1 VKLIKEMTMKK
12 DLKKMISISAL
23 VLIGLGTLGLRF
35 YNDEKNAAEMVP
47 LDKKSSL
54 MGLSN
59 SLVQIEEIKHQDVQD
74 DVQMTG
80 KLAIDSLRLQQIS
93 ARVPG
98 RVDRLAMVE
107 GQPVKVGQALAW
119 IYSPE
124 FISAQNEFLLA
135 KRTAKTLNTAST
147 QDLFEDAKATLE
159 SARNKLRI
167 IGASQ
172 QDIELLETRGAASEF
187 LTVTAS
193 MTGVITKRN
202 IDSGGY
208 LNTGDSLGS
217 VADLSS
223 VWFLGNVFESDLPKL
238 KLGQQVDI
246 QVMGSKLDQYQGRIS
261 FISPTFDPQTHAVV
275 VRVDLSNPKGELK
288 PDMFAKA
295 HVRVGMAKLP
305 VVPRVAVVQDGAQS
319 FVIVKKADGQ
329 FKRVAVSAV
338 PANDNDH
345 LAITKGIEVG
355 DQVVTDGGVLVDR
368 SLVNAAKT
376 ATTPASAVVK
386 P

>member
-1 VKLIKEMTMKK
+1 MKK
-12 DLKKMISISAL
+12 DMKKIIGIAAI
-23 VLIGLGTLGLRF
+23 VAIGLTVLGVRF
-35 YNDEKNAAEMVP
+35 YNEEKNAAE
-47 LDKKSSL
+47 LASTDKKSPST
-54 MGLSN
+54 GLSN
-59 SLVQIEEIKHQDVQD
+59 SLVQLEEIKREDVQD
-74 DVQMTG
+74 AVQMTG

-107 GQPVKVGQALAW
+107 GQAVKTGQALAW

-135 KRTAKTLNTAST
+135 KRTAKTLNTEAT
-147 QDLFEDAKATLE
+147 QDLFEDAKSTLE

-172 QDIELLETRGAASEF
+172 QEMQQLEARGTASEF
-187 LTVTAS
+187 LTVTSA
-193 MTGVITKRN
+193 MNGVVTKRN

-208 LNTGDSLGS
+208 LNTGDSLGA

-238 KLGQQVDI
+238 KIGQQVDI
-246 QVMGSKLDQYQGRIS
+246 QVMGSKLDQYQGKIS
-261 FISPTFDPQTHAVV
+261 FISPTFDAQTHAVV
-275 VRVDLSNPKGELK
+275 VRVDLPNPKGELK

-295 HVRVGMAKLP
+295 NVRVGTAKLP
-305 VVPRVAVVQDGAQS
+305 VVPRVAVVQDGAQA

-329 FKRVAVSAV
+329 FQRVAVNAV
-338 PANDNDH
+338 PANDNEH
-345 LAITKGIEVG
+345 LAITTGIQAG
-355 DQVVTDGGVLVDR
+355 DQVVVDGGVLVDR
-368 SLVNAAKT
+368 SLVNAAK
-376 ATTPASAVVK
+376 AVAVPASAVVK

>member
-1 VKLIKEMTMKK
+1 MKFIYVAAGIVVAGFVALGIAFYKLEMNSTE
-12 DLKKMISISAL
+12 SSQP
-23 VLIGLGTLGLRF
+23 
-35 YNDEKNAAEMVP
+35 E
-47 LDKKSSL
+47 KKSDTTAFI
-54 MGLSN
+54 N
-59 SLVQIEEIKHQDVQD
+59 TFIQVEEIKQEDVQD
-74 DVQMTG
+74 AVQMTG
-80 KLAIDSLRLQQIS
+80 KLAVDSLRLQQVS

-98 RVDRLAMVE
+98 RVDKLAMVE
-107 GQPVKVGQALAW
+107 GQAVKAGQALAW
-119 IYSPE
+119 VYSPE
-124 FISAQNEFLLA
+124 YISAQNEFLLA
-135 KRTAKTLNTAST
+135 KRTAKTLNTETT

-172 QDIELLETRGAASEF
+172 QEVQQLEARGAATEF
-187 LTVTAS
+187 LTVTSAIN
-193 MTGVITKRN
+193 GVVTKRS

-208 LNTGDSLGS
+208 LNTGDSLGT

-223 VWFLGNVFESDLPKL
+223 LWFLGNVFESDLPKL
-238 KLGQQVDI
+238 KIGQPVDI
-246 QVMGSKLDQYQGRIS
+246 QVMGSQLGRYQGKIS

-275 VRVDLSNPKGELK
+275 VRVDLPNPKGELK

-295 HVRVGMAKLP
+295 HVSVGQAKLP

-319 FVIVKKADGQ
+319 FLIVKKADGQ
-329 FKRVAVSAV
+329 FQRVAVNAV

-345 LAITKGIEVG
+345 LAITSGVQAG
-355 DQVVTDGGVLVDR
+355 DQVVVDGGVLVDR

-376 ATTPASAVVK
+376 AVNPASVAVK

>member
-1 VKLIKEMTMKK
+1 
-12 DLKKMISISAL
+12 
-23 VLIGLGTLGLRF
+23 
-35 YNDEKNAAEMVP
+35 
-47 LDKKSSL
+47 
-54 MGLSN
+54 
-59 SLVQIEEIKHQDVQD
+59 
-74 DVQMTG
+74 MTG

-107 GQPVKVGQALAW
+107 GQAVKAGQALAW

-135 KRTAKTLNTAST
+135 KRTAKTLNTEAT
-147 QDLFEDAKATLE
+147 QDLFEDAKSTLD

-172 QDIELLETRGAASEF
+172 QEIQQLEARGTASEF
-187 LTVTAS
+187 LTVTSS
-193 MTGVITKRN
+193 MNGVVTKRN

-208 LNTGDSLGS
+208 LNTGDSLGA

-238 KLGQQVDI
+238 KIGQQVDI
-246 QVMGSKLDQYQGRIS
+246 QVMGSQSDLYQGKIS
-261 FISPTFDPQTHAVV
+261 FISPTFDAQTHAVV
-275 VRVDLSNPKGELK
+275 VRVDLPNPKGELK

-295 HVRVGMAKLP
+295 NVRVGLAKLP

-319 FVIVKKADGQ
+319 FVIVKKQMVNFNVLPSMQ
-329 FKRVAVSAV
+329 F
-338 PANDNDH
+338 
-345 LAITKGIEVG
+345 L
-355 DQVVTDGGVLVDR
+355 QM
-368 SLVNAAKT
+368 
-376 ATTPASAVVK
+376 TTNI
-386 P
+386 

>member
-1 VKLIKEMTMKK
+1 MKK
-12 DLKKMISISAL
+12 DMKKIIGISVI
-23 VLIGLGTLGLRF
+23 VVIGLSFLGFRF
-35 YNDEKNAAEMVP
+35 YNEEKNATELASTA
-47 LDKKSSL
+47 KKALST
-54 MGLSN
+54 GLSN
-59 SLVQIEEIKHQDVQD
+59 SLVQLEEIKREDVQD
-74 DVQMTG
+74 AVKMTG

-107 GQPVKVGQALAW
+107 GQAVKTGQALAW

-135 KRTAKTLNTAST
+135 KRTAKTLNTEAT
-147 QDLFEDAKATLE
+147 QDLFEDAKSTLE
-159 SARNKLRI
+159 SARNKLQI

-172 QDIELLETRGAASEF
+172 QEIQQLEARGTASEF
-187 LTVTAS
+187 LTVTSA
-193 MTGVITKRN
+193 MNGVVTKRN

-208 LNTGDSLGS
+208 LNTGDSLGA

-238 KLGQQVDI
+238 KIGQQVDI
-246 QVMGSKLDQYQGRIS
+246 QVMGSKSDQYQGKIS
-261 FISPTFDPQTHAVV
+261 FISPTFDAQTHAVV
-275 VRVDLSNPKGELK
+275 VRVDLPNLKGELK

-295 HVRVGMAKLP
+295 NVRVGTVKLP
-305 VVPRVAVVQDGAQS
+305 VVPRAAVVQDGAQS

-329 FKRVAVSAV
+329 FQRVAVNAV
-338 PANDNDH
+338 PANDSEH
-345 LAITKGIEVG
+345 LAITTGIQAG
-355 DQVVTDGGVLVDR
+355 DQVVVDGGVLVDR
-368 SLVNAAKT
+368 SLVNAAK
-376 ATTPASAVVK
+376 AVAVPASAVVK

>member
-1 VKLIKEMTMKK
+1 MKK
-12 DLKKMISISAL
+12 DMKKIIGISAI
-23 VLIGLGTLGLRF
+23 VVIGLTVLGVRF
-35 YNDEKNAAEMVP
+35 YNEEKNATELTSTA
-47 LDKKSSL
+47 KKALST
-54 MGLSN
+54 GLSN
-59 SLVQIEEIKHQDVQD
+59 SLVQLEEIKREDVQD
-74 DVQMTG
+74 AVQMTG

-107 GQPVKVGQALAW
+107 GQAVKIGQALAW

-135 KRTAKTLNTAST
+135 KRTAKTLNTEAT
-147 QDLFEDAKATLE
+147 QDLFEDAKSTLE

-172 QDIELLETRGAASEF
+172 QEIQQLEARGTASEF
-187 LTVTAS
+187 LTVTSA
-193 MTGVITKRN
+193 MNGVVTKRN

-208 LNTGDSLGS
+208 LNTGDSLGA

-238 KLGQQVDI
+238 KIGQKVDI
-246 QVMGSKLDQYQGRIS
+246 QVMGSKLDQYQGKIS
-261 FISPTFDPQTHAVV
+261 FISPTFDAQTHTVV
-275 VRVDLSNPKGELK
+275 VRVDLPNPKGELK

-295 HVRVGMAKLP
+295 NVRIGTAKLP

-329 FKRVAVSAV
+329 FQRVAVSAV
-338 PANDNDH
+338 PANDNEH
-345 LAITKGIEVG
+345 LAITTGIQAG
-355 DQVVTDGGVLVDR
+355 DQVVVDGGVLVDR
-368 SLVNAAKT
+368 SLVNAAK
-376 ATTPASAVVK
+376 AVAVPASAVVK

>member
-1 VKLIKEMTMKK
+1 MNMQKDMKK
-12 DLKKMISISAL
+12 IIGISAI
-23 VLIGLGTLGLRF
+23 VVIGLTVLGVRF
-35 YNDEKNAAEMVP
+35 YNEEKNAAE
-47 LDKKSSL
+47 LASTAKKSPST
-54 MGLSN
+54 GLSN
-59 SLVQIEEIKHQDVQD
+59 SLVQLEEIKLEDVQD
-74 DVQMTG
+74 AVQMTG

-107 GQPVKVGQALAW
+107 GQAVKAGQALAW

-135 KRTAKTLNTAST
+135 KRTVKTLNTEAT
-147 QDLFEDAKATLE
+147 QDLFEDAKSTLE

-172 QDIELLETRGAASEF
+172 QEIQQLAARGTASEF
-187 LTVTAS
+187 LTVTSA
-193 MTGVITKRN
+193 MNGVVTKRN

-208 LNTGDSLGS
+208 LNTGDSLGA

-238 KLGQQVDI
+238 KIGQQVDI
-246 QVMGSKLDQYQGRIS
+246 QVMGSKLDQYQGKIS
-261 FISPTFDPQTHAVV
+261 FISPTFDAQTHAVV
-275 VRVDLSNPKGELK
+275 VRVDLPNPKGELK

-295 HVRVGMAKLP
+295 NVKVGTAKLP

-329 FKRVAVSAV
+329 FQRVAVNAV
-338 PANDNDH
+338 PANDNEH
-345 LAITKGIEVG
+345 LAITTGIQAG
-355 DQVVTDGGVLVDR
+355 DQVVVDGGVLVDR

-376 ATTPASAVVK
+376 LTAPASAMVK

>member
-1 VKLIKEMTMKK
+1 MKKEMNK
-12 DLKKMISISAL
+12 IIGVSAIVMMGL
-23 VLIGLGTLGLRF
+23 TVLGIRY
-35 YNDEKNAAEMVP
+35 YNEEKNVLELASAE
-47 LDKKSSL
+47 KKSPST
-54 MGLSN
+54 GLSN
-59 SLVQIEEIKHQDVQD
+59 SLVQLEEIKLEDVQD
-74 DVQMTG
+74 AVQMTG

-107 GQPVKVGQALAW
+107 GQAVKIGQALAW

-135 KRTAKTLNTAST
+135 KRTAKTLNTEAT
-147 QDLFEDAKATLE
+147 QDLFEDAKSTLD

-172 QDIELLETRGAASEF
+172 QEIQQLEARGTASEF
-187 LTVTAS
+187 LTVTS
-193 MTGVITKRN
+193 TMNGVVTKRN

-208 LNTGDSLGS
+208 LNTGDSLGA

-238 KLGQQVDI
+238 KIGQQVDI
-246 QVMGSKLDQYQGRIS
+246 QVMGAKLDQYQGKIS
-261 FISPTFDPQTHAVV
+261 FISPTFDAQTHAVV
-275 VRVDLSNPKGELK
+275 VRVDLPNPKGELK

-295 HVRVGMAKLP
+295 NVKAGTAKLP

-319 FVIVKKADGQ
+319 FVITKKADGQ
-329 FKRVAVSAV
+329 FQRVAVNAV
-338 PANDNDH
+338 PANDNEH
-345 LAITKGIEVG
+345 LAITTGIQAG
-355 DQVVTDGGVLVDR
+355 DQVVVDGGVLVDR

-376 ATTPASAVVK
+376 MSAPASAVVK

>member
-1 VKLIKEMTMKK
+1 MNMKKEMKK
-12 DLKKMISISAL
+12 ITVISAL
-23 VLIGLGTLGLRF
+23 IVVGMGVIGINFHQQG
-35 YNDEKNAAEMVP
+35 KNSPEIAGPSNQTPDSE
-47 LDKKSSL
+47 LNSSL
-54 MGLSN
+54 
-59 SLVQIEEIKHQDVQD
+59 VKVEEIKQENVRDA
-74 DVQMTG
+74 VQMTG
-80 KLAIDSLRLQQIS
+80 KLAVDSLRLQQIS

-98 RVDRLAMVE
+98 RVDKLAMIE
-107 GQPVKVGQALAW
+107 GQAVKAGQALAW
-119 IYSPE
+119 VYSPE

-135 KRTAKTLNTAST
+135 KRTAKTLNTDAT

-172 QDIELLETRGAASEF
+172 QEIQQLESRGAASEF
-187 LTVTAS
+187 LTVTA
-193 MTGVITKRN
+193 TINGVVTKRN

-208 LNTGDSLGS
+208 LNTGDSLGT

-223 VWFLGNVFESDLPKL
+223 LWFLGNVFESDLPKL

-246 QVMGSKLDQYQGRIS
+246 QVMGSNVDHQVGKIS

-275 VRVDLSNPKGELK
+275 VRVDLPNPKGELK

-295 HVRVGMAKLP
+295 HVNVGIAKLP

-319 FVIVKKADGQ
+319 FLVVKKSNGQ
-329 FKRVAVSAV
+329 FQRVAVNAV

-345 LAITKGIEVG
+345 LAITSGVQAG
-355 DQVVTDGGVLVDR
+355 DQVVVDGGVLVDR

-376 ATTPASAVVK
+376 AVNTTSLVK

>member
-1 VKLIKEMTMKK
+1 MKLKMKLKMKLIYVAAGIAVTGFV
-12 DLKKMISISAL
+12 AL
-23 VLIGLGTLGLRF
+23 GIAF
-35 YNDEKNAAEMVP
+35 YKLEVNSTDSSPPA
-47 LDKKSSL
+47 KKSDTT
-54 MGLSN
+54 
-59 SLVQIEEIKHQDVQD
+59 SLVNTFIQVEEIKQEDVQD
-74 DVQMTG
+74 SVQMTG

-107 GQPVKVGQALAW
+107 GQSVKIGQALAW

-135 KRTAKTLNTAST
+135 KRTAKTLNTEAT
-147 QDLFEDAKATLE
+147 QDLYEDARATLE

-167 IGASQ
+167 IGSSQ
-172 QDIELLETRGAASEF
+172 QEIQLLESRGTASEF
-187 LTVTAS
+187 LTVTS
-193 MTGVITKRN
+193 TINGVVTKRS

-217 VADLSS
+217 IADLSS
-223 VWFLGNVFESDLPKL
+223 LWFLGNVFESDLPKL
-238 KLGQQVDI
+238 KVGQQVDI
-246 QVMGSKLDQYQGRIS
+246 QIMGSHSDRYQGKIS

-275 VRVDLSNPKGELK
+275 IRVDLPNLKGELK

-295 HVRVGMAKLP
+295 HVSVGVAKLP
-305 VVPRVAVVQDGAQS
+305 VIPRVAVVQDGAQS
-319 FVIVKKADGQ
+319 FVVIKKADGQ
-329 FKRVAVSAV
+329 FHRLAVNAV

-345 LAITKGIEVG
+345 LAITSGLQAG
-355 DQVVTDGGVLVDR
+355 DQVVVDGGVLVDR

-376 ATTPASAVVK
+376 AVNSSTYVVTK